1 MKVLFYASLSLFG
14 LALVSAKGE
23 KKNIMNSIKNDGK
36 NDGKNKA
43 KSQNA
48 GANANMQDMLH
59 YNEIEKIKE
68 LISQNKL
75 EEANALF
82 NEMKKTY
89 NSNEKDGKGKN
100 YMGSNNYAANKEEN
114 KFAQDMM
121 MMNNNQDFFNNL
133 INPNDLQEMIKFY
146 MYLQNLLSSKNETS
160 EKKMVKTFLRKTIQK
175 MKDNEKNEE
184 KKSIDN
190 IIKDTEG
197 HTQMLEK
204 LADLMKINK
213 EKLQDEEVKNKL
225 NQILIGMMKFIDYTN
240 NSDIAKA
247 LMDEIKIKEVKN
259 ADGASKPK
267 LQVNIGNSKAHL
279 EMLQK
284 ATNFMGMD
292 IDPEELK
299 NLTINNKWYETFLN
313 NLLNSSDEL

>member
-14 LALVSAKGE
+14 LAIVSAKGE
-23 KKNIMNSIKNDGK
+23 KNILNSIKNDGK
-36 NDGKNKA
+36 KNA
-43 KSQNA
+43 KNQNA
-48 GANANMQDMLH
+48 GSNANMQDMLH
-59 YNEIEKIKE
+59 YDEIEKIKE
-68 LISQNKL
+68 LISENKL
-75 EEANALF
+75 EEANMLF
-82 NEMKKTY
+82 NELKKNY
-89 NSNEKDGKGKN
+89 NNKGKDGASDQ
-100 YMGSNNYAANKEEN
+100 YMESNNYAPNKDEN
-114 KFAQDMM
+114 KITQDMI
-121 MMNNNQDFFNNL
+121 NSNQDFFSNL

-146 MYLQNLLSSKNETS
+146 MYLQNILTSQNETS

-184 KKSIDN
+184 KKSIDD

-204 LADLMKINK
+204 LADLMKIKK

-259 ADGASKPK
+259 ADGATKPK
-267 LQVNIGNSKAHL
+267 LQVNIGSSKAHL

-299 NLTINNKWYETFLN
+299 NLTINNKWYENFLN

>member
-1 MKVLFYASLSLFG
+1 MKVLFYASLFLLG
-14 LALVSAKGE
+14 LAVVSAKGE
-23 KKNIMNSIKNDGK
+23 KNNILNSMKNDGRNK
-36 NDGKNKA
+36 GKGQK
-43 KSQNA
+43 A
-48 GANANMQDMLH
+48 GANATMQDMFH
-59 YNEIEKIKE
+59 SDEIEKIKE
-68 LISQNKL
+68 LIKENKL
-75 EEANALF
+75 DEANALF
-82 NEMKKTY
+82 NQMKKTY
-89 NSNEKDGKGKN
+89 GGNEKAVGSEH
-100 YMGSNNYAANKEEN
+100 YMASNNYGRNKDEN
-114 KFAQDMM
+114 KLTQDI
-121 MMNNNQDFFNNL
+121 MNNSQDFFNNL
-133 INPNDLQEMIKFY
+133 ISPSDLQEMIKFY

-184 KKSIDN
+184 KRSIDD

-204 LADLMKINK
+204 LADLMKIKK
-213 EKLQDEEVKNKL
+213 ENLQNEEVKNKL

-240 NSDIAKA
+240 NSDITKA

-259 ADGASKPK
+259 ADGTSKPK
-267 LQVNIGNSKAHL
+267 LQVNMGSSKAHL

-299 NLTINNKWYETFLN
+299 NLTMNNKWYENFLN